1 MLTALEFVPF
11 GKFGGCKEACLYW
24 DQCPKVGP
32 SFVPIAE
39 RCIPWRFRASP
50 RQIAISQIALSAG
63 KQWTSGI
70 QASFRSTSSFI
81 GLKMPNRLRWAAA
94 NKRSARPLTA
104 GLRTLACVCD
114 RKHRI
119 RAAVGYRLRSAG
131 PSLLRP
137 SRQNASFQNGNWKP
151 MLSGLLLRGRRG
163 RCGRRL

>member
-1 MLTALEFVPF
+1 MKL
-11 GKFGGCKEACLYW
+11 
-24 DQCPKVGP
+24 
-32 SFVPIAE
+32 
-39 RCIPWRFRASP
+39 P
-50 RQIAISQIALSAG
+50 R
-63 KQWTSGI
+63 
-70 QASFRSTSSFI
+70 
-81 GLKMPNRLRWAAA
+81 
-94 NKRSARPLTA
+94 
-104 GLRTLACVCD
+104 RTLLHLAAGAAVLPACVCD